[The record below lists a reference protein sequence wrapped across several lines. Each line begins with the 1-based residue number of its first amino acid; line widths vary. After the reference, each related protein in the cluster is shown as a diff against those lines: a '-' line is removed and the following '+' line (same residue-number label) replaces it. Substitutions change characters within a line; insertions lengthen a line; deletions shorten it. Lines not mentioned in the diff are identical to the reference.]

1 MTLFYNDFWQKFAS
15 QKTFK
20 ILYLGEE
27 SRNKLSNMQGDVSKL
42 KEEFKLFESN
52 SEYKFKSIKENFE
65 FKLEFIEA
73 DVKNL
78 NQHRDETIKNHNEI
92 KHFLEV
98 QEKEQKEQMKVIKEQ
113 EQKVEASTFTLEQDH
128 LDDIYERIRIDFYQ
142 RLDNERHDLSENSL
156 VLQLSEAQYKVQLK
170 QMEDLVMDQVNDMI
184 LNEQSKFIDKFD
196 KYITDNVDK
205 KINIERISIQKTFDK
220 VVKDLNIDYL
230 IESLDQ
236 KLAIIPFE
244 NFKEQCEIKLK
255 GVDKKSKLN
264 EKSLSHLE
272 KFTENLAIAISN
284 IEKKAHEVITN
295 PAVTKQ
301 QYDPICLSCGNKTYQ
316 K

>member
-1 MTLFYNDFWQKFAS
+1 
-15 QKTFK
+15 
-20 ILYLGEE
+20 
-27 SRNKLSNMQGDVSKL
+27 MQGDVSKL

-236 KLAIIPFE
+236 
-244 NFKEQCEIKLK
+244 
-255 GVDKKSKLN
+255 
-264 EKSLSHLE
+264 
-272 KFTENLAIAISN
+272 
-284 IEKKAHEVITN
+284 
-295 PAVTKQ
+295 
-301 QYDPICLSCGNKTYQ
+301 
-316 K
+316 

>member
-1 MTLFYNDFWQKFAS
+1 MQKFAS

-20 ILYLGEE
+20 IFYLGEE

-244 NFKEQCEIKLK
+244 NFKEQCEVKLK

>member
-1 MTLFYNDFWQKFAS
+1 
-15 QKTFK
+15 
-20 ILYLGEE
+20 
-27 SRNKLSNMQGDVSKL
+27 MQGDVSKL